1 MARPLHIGLLGAMPE
16 EIGTNLQHLKDLH
29 SSRHG
34 DLTIHK
40 GIWNGGDGWE
50 VRLTLS
56 WSGWGKVSASRAA
69 TRLLASATE
78 DDPIDLLLFTGVA
91 GAANPDLKQ
100 WDVLVADA
108 VVQHD
113 MDARPLCN
121 RFTLPALDR
130 DRLIPPS
137 PWLSWATDAL
147 EQAAGTPQWA
157 GFGPARQGLIATGDR
172 FIGDAAVLADL
183 RDALPGLQ
191 AVEME
196 GAAMAQVAEQEEV
209 PWLVLRVIS
218 DGADESAAQSFS
230 DFVRIYDARAWQL
243 IETLLKRADRAP
255 QR

>member
-16 EIGTNLQHLKDLH
+16 EIGTNLQHLQDL
-29 SSRHG
+29 SSTQHG
-34 DLTIHK
+34 DLTIHQ
-40 GIWNGGDGWE
+40 GSWSGSNGLT

-69 TRLLASATE
+69 TRLLASAAAE
-78 DDPIDLLLFTGVA
+78 DPIDLLLFTGVA
-91 GAANPDLKQ
+91 GAAVPELNQ
-100 WDVLVADA
+100 WDVILADA

-113 MDARPLCN
+113 MDARPLCS

-130 DRLIPPS
+130 DRLTPPTA
-137 PWLSWATDAL
+137 WLSWAANAL
-147 EQAAGTPQWA
+147 KQAKDTPQWT
-157 GFGPARQGLIATGDR
+157 GFGSARQGLIATGDR
-172 FIGDAAVLADL
+172 FIGDATVLAGL

-196 GAAMAQVAEQEEV
+196 GAAMAQVAEQEQV

-218 DGADESAAQSFS
+218 DGADESAAQNFS
-230 DFVRIYDARAWQL
+230 DFVRIYDQRAWQL
-243 IETLLKRADRAP
+243 IETLLQVADQVP